1 MSDAVT
7 PTGEPARDPSGFDAG
22 PLDRPNRHPVRGAVA
37 GLLLGLGIALLLFS
51 YAKIAVGTLAVPLV
65 VLIGL
70 VVGLLVGLFA
80 PSRGP
85 R

>member
-1 MSDAVT
+1 MTEPMAYDDAVT
-7 PTGEPARDPSGFDAG
+7 G
-22 PLDRPNRHPVRGAVA
+22 PGGQPNRHPVRGAFA
-37 GLLLGLGIALLLFS
+37 GLLLGLGIAVLLVT
-51 YAKIAVGTLAVPLV
+51 YAKIAFGTLAVPLV
-65 VLIGL
+65 ILIGL